1 MDNKPVLIGLKMSDG
16 YVTLAVMVDDDEAE
30 YSIEVDL
37 TAEECYA
44 LMLGLREGIER
55 LLDSVKEDKEE
66 MHKATRD
73 TFKVIK
79 GGKDDTIH

>member
-1 MDNKPVLIGLKMSDG
+1 MENKPVIIGLKMSDG
-16 YVTLAVMVDDDEAE
+16 YVTLAVMIDDDEAG

-37 TAEECYA
+37 TAEECYD

-55 LLDSVKEDKEE
+55 LLDSAKEDKEE
-66 MHKATRD
+66 VHKAKRE